1 MTTTDLMP
9 AASEPRA
16 PAIKRSTVTLRILG
30 TSVTLL
36 EQIRQQARQDLGIKI
51 EFKILDGVA
60 AQRVGVMSPDSFDVY
75 DQWFHNIDFV
85 WPARAI
91 QPIDTRRILYWDEIN
106 SLPKTGRLL
115 AGTNMGLGGT
125 PAQRLF
131 VQPDGS
137 LGARPSERISMLPV
151 THNADS
157 FGYRLDRLP
166 RGMAQEEESWAWL
179 LDERWR
185 GKVGLQND
193 SAIGAIDAALAVQA
207 AGLAEFSDIGNLS
220 VEEID
225 TLIDILIKRKRLG
238 HFKAFWG
245 NYGQAAEQMA
255 LGNVG
260 IESLWSPAFGE
271 LRKKGIDVKS
281 AAPKEG
287 YRAWYGGMAISTH
300 ARGRVL
306 DAAYEY
312 MNWWMS
318 GWAGAVIARQGYYI
332 SNPDRARLQL
342 TDAEWAYWY
351 QGLPASEDL
360 CGPDGERM
368 IRQGE
373 VRDGGSYE
381 NRMSRVAVWN
391 SVMDEHNYLVR
402 RWNDFMS
409 A

>member
-1 MTTTDLMP
+1 MTTTDVTQG
-9 AASEPRA
+9 AFADRA
-16 PAIKRSTVTLRILG
+16 PAIKRNAVTLRVLG

-36 EQIRQQARQDLGIKI
+36 EQIRQQARQDLGINI
-51 EFKILDGVA
+51 EFKVLDGVA

-91 QPIDTRRILYWDEIN
+91 QPIDIRRLRCWDEIN

-115 AGTNMGLGGT
+115 PATNMGLGGT

-137 LGARPSERISMLPV
+137 LGARPAEQISMLPV

-157 FGYRLDRLP
+157 FGYRLDMLP
-166 RGMAQEEESWAWL
+166 AGMEREQESWAWL

-185 GKVGLQND
+185 GRVGLQND

-207 AGLAEFSDIGNLS
+207 AGLAEFGDIGNLT

-225 TLIDILIKRKRLG
+225 VLIDILIKRKRQG
-238 HFKAFWG
+238 HFRAFWG
-245 NYGQAAEQMA
+245 NYGEAAEQMA
-255 LGNVG
+255 RGAVG
-260 IESLWSPAFGE
+260 IESLWSPSFVE
-271 LRKKGIDVKS
+271 LRKAGIRVKS

-306 DAAYEY
+306 DAAYDY

-318 GWAGAVIARQGYYI
+318 GWAGAVIARQGYYV
-332 SNPDRARLQL
+332 SNPERARLYL
-342 TDAEWAYWY
+342 SDAEWAYWY
-351 QGLPASEDL
+351 QGEPAPMELP
-360 CGPDGERM
+360 GPEGAPM
-368 IRQGE
+368 IPQGE